1 MQQSD
6 NWHLQIQ
13 TGMEL
18 VEKQHLLDW
27 KKSADS
33 FCNLPLYEQGQ
44 YCKELKRRG
53 DIVARQMEEQEA
65 RDSQQPVKP
74 KSVSEKV
81 KEWHQKQLKLK

>member
-6 NWHLQIQ
+6 NWHLEIQ
-13 TGMEL
+13 TGLEL
-18 VEKQHLLDW
+18 IEQQHKLDW
-27 KKSADS
+27 KQSADS

-53 DIVARQMEEQEA
+53 DIVAKQMEEQE
-65 RDSQQPVKP
+65 QEPVKP